1 MISRSVFLPVL
12 LAVSA
17 TIAAPAIA
25 QSIPPYVSSA
35 VSDAGR
41 PDADKQR
48 DADRK
53 PAESIAFAGVK
64 PGDSVLEL
72 LGSGGY
78 YTRILSKTVGP
89 KGHVYT
95 TVPEAMMAARPT
107 AADGLKALAA
117 DPAYLNL
124 TVLVQPDGA
133 PAAPAP
139 VDVVFTALNYHDLHN
154 PGPFGAGDMAGFNKA
169 VFAALKPGGSFIVI
183 DHASAPGTGVTM
195 TGKLHRIDPDV
206 VKSEVTA
213 AGFTF
218 AGSSNALQKPD
229 DDFTAH
235 STDKD
240 TQFIFRFT
248 KPR

>member
-1 MISRSVFLPVL
+1 MNSRAVFLSAL
-12 LAVSA
+12 LAASA
-17 TIAAPAIA
+17 FASAPVVA
-25 QSIPPYVSSA
+25 QSIPPYVSAA
-35 VSDAGR
+35 VGDAGR

-53 PAESIAFAGVK
+53 PAESVAFARVK
-64 PGDSVLEL
+64 PGDTVLEL
-72 LGSGGY
+72 LAGGGY

-89 KGHVYT
+89 RGHVYA
-95 TVPEAMMAARPT
+95 TVPDALVKARPA

-117 DPAYLNL
+117 DYPNIS
-124 TVLVQPDGA
+124 VLVQPDGT
-133 PAAPAP
+133 PSAPAP
-139 VDVVFTALNYHDLHN
+139 VDMVWTSLNYHDLEN

-169 VFAALKPGGSFIVI
+169 VFAALKPGGTFLVI
-183 DHASAPGTGVTM
+183 DHASAPGTGLSQTS
-195 TGKLHRIDPDV
+195 KLHRIDPET

-218 AGSSNALQKPD
+218 AGSSDALKKAD
-229 DDFTAH
+229 DDYTAH

>member
-1 MISRSVFLPVL
+1 MISRPVFLPML
-12 LAVSA
+12 LAA
-17 TIAAPAIA
+17 CAIFAAPVLA
-25 QSIPPYVSSA
+25 QSIPPYVSAA

-41 PDADKQR
+41 PDTDRQR

-53 PAESIAFAGVK
+53 PAESVAFAGIK
-64 PGDSVLEL
+64 PGNSVLEL
-72 LGSGGY
+72 LAGGGY

-89 KGHVYT
+89 KGHVYA
-95 TVPEAMMAARPT
+95 TVPDALVKARPA

-117 DPAYLNL
+117 DPAYPNV

-133 PAAPAP
+133 PSAPAA

-154 PGPFGAGDMAGFNKA
+154 PGPFGAGDIAAFNKA

-183 DHASAPGTGVTM
+183 DHASAPGTGLTQ
-195 TGKLHRIDPDV
+195 TGTLHRIDPDV
-206 VKSEVTA
+206 AKSEIQA

-218 AGSSNALQKPD
+218 VGSSNALQKPG

-240 TQFIFRFT
+240 TQFIFRFR
-248 KPR
+248 KP